1 MSEFVKVGEH
11 ILAKTS
17 GCNCNLL
24 PNKAY
29 MSDKVITDIKKE
41 IEWYKELLSNA
52 IDENNPIS
60 ARLYVKR
67 IKHLDKELYEAKQI
81 MYDLSK
87 SESD

>member
-1 MSEFVKVGEH
+1 
-11 ILAKTS
+11 
-17 GCNCNLL
+17 
-24 PNKAY
+24 
-29 MSDKVITDIKKE
+29 MSDKVTSEIKKE
-41 IEWYKELLSNA
+41 IDWYKELLSSA

-67 IKHLDKELYEAKQI
+67 IKHLDKELYEAKQT

>member
-67 IKHLDKELYEAKQI
+67 IKRLDKELYEAKQT